1 MNGIKSALLT
11 GLLLVVGGVNTYAAD
26 VDITVNG
33 RVVAKPCTVS
43 TPPAAVILEELFAP
57 DFAQAGST
65 SGWHNVM
72 LNLTNCPVGTSS
84 VTATFT
90 GAADD
95 TGYYANQGDALNL
108 QVELRDA
115 NENIL
120 NNGNS
125 TMVKVDDSQSIN
137 LLLHLRVLSVKGNA
151 TQGSIQVN
159 INVAYTYS

>member
-1 MNGIKSALLT
+1 
-11 GLLLVVGGVNTYAAD
+11 
-26 VDITVNG
+26 
-33 RVVAKPCTVS
+33 
-43 TPPAAVILEELFAP
+43 
-57 DFAQAGST
+57 
-65 SGWHNVM
+65 
-72 LNLTNCPVGTSS
+72 
-84 VTATFT
+84 TFT
-90 GAADD
+90 AAADD